1 MVERISGRGT
11 KENPKDKERAED
23 AGAHSRT
30 PARAN
35 THAKPKSKPAYTKK
49 TIALV
54 YDFDGTL
61 SPKPMQ
67 EYSFLPK
74 LGIKAADFWAECTAL
89 AKAEQADPLITYMH
103 LMYKKAK
110 EKGLRVDRKDLVAQ
124 GRDVELYPGVETW
137 FSNIGKYV
145 KAHSSSDGVVI
156 KHYLVSS
163 GLTEIIEGT
172 KIYKNFANVFASEY
186 WFDAYDLPFPKRVI
200 TDTGKTQY
208 LFRINKGIEDQS
220 QSINAHMPED
230 ARPIPFSNMIYFG
243 DGETDVPSMALLK
256 KNGGHAIAVFDAR
269 SDSPSSSRPE
279 RALPSHHAG
288 GVSSTRRRGG
298 VGGGVKSHEKRELQ
312 SSGANAASESGVNVG
327 SFSGGISGAHG
338 GDAKC
343 IELFR
348 AGRCDF
354 YAAAYYRKGS
364 DLFKR
369 TTLLLD
375 RMLADIRVK
384 EEMSRLG

>member
-1 MVERISGRGT
+1 MVERSIGRGAKST
-11 KENPKDKERAED
+11 AHD
-23 AGAHSRT
+23 ASEH
-30 PARAN
+30 ARA
-35 THAKPKSKPAYTKK
+35 TSSLPKKSKSAKASAAHIKSAPKPGYTKK

-74 LGIKAADFWAECTAL
+74 LGIKAEDFWAECTAL
-89 AKAEQADPLITYMH
+89 AKAERADPLITYMH

-124 GRDVELYPGVETW
+124 GKDVELYAGVEKW
-137 FSNIGKYV
+137 FGEIGAYV
-145 KAHSSSDGVVI
+145 SAHSASRGVTL

-208 LFRINKGIEDQS
+208 LFRINKGIEDLGE
-220 QSINAHMPED
+220 SINSHMADE

-243 DGETDVPSMALLK
+243 DGDTDVPSMALLK
-256 KNGGHAIAVFDAR
+256 KNGGHAIAVHTPGGN
-269 SDSPSSSRPE
+269 DS
-279 RALPSHHAG
+279 
-288 GVSSTRRRGG
+288 
-298 VGGGVKSHEKRELQ
+298 
-312 SSGANAASESGVNVG
+312 
-327 SFSGGISGAHG
+327 
-338 GDAKC
+338 KC
-343 IELFR
+343 VDLFR

-354 YAAAYYRKGS
+354 YAGADYRRGS

-369 TTLLLD
+369 TCLLLD
-375 RMLADIRVK
+375 RMLADIRVQ
-384 EEMSRLG
+384 EERSGLG